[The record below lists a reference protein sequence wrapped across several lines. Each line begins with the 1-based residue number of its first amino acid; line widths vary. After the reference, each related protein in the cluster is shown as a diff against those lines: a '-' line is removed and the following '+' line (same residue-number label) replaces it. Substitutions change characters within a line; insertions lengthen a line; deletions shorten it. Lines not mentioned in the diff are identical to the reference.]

1 MFTHSIGTVAG
12 KVWQTLNTKGEMS
25 MTALKKALGSKDAS
39 VDWAIGW
46 LARKGKLAFHK
57 EKNVIKVGLKK

>member
-46 LARKGKLAFHK
+46 LAREGKLAFHK